1 MTMNRKAAI
10 DKLLLVAE
18 ETAASGQY
26 KISNTINDLARRI
39 ALSSYKMSD
48 KQVIRENVS
57 RMAAELMFRDNFKMA
72 KMLTK
77 IADDLNIGEDTDT
90 EDTEI
95 PPALMTPEEAAQ
107 SNQDYIA
114 YLEARLQDA
123 DLSDFEREQILQKLN
138 ESSVDPN
145 AETKTEEPV
154 NEEAKTTN
162 FLDTMRDLGVSIRL
176 PKDLLD

>member
-1 MTMNRKAAI
+1 MNRKAAI

-48 KQVIRENVS
+48 KQVISENVS

-72 KMLTK
+72 KLLTK
-77 IADDLNIGEDTDT
+77 IAQDLTIDEPA
-90 EDTEI
+90 EEVEI
-95 PPALMTPEEAAQ
+95 PEALMTPEEAAQ
-107 SNQDYIA
+107 SNQDYIS
-114 YLEARLQDA
+114 YLETRLQDQ
-123 DLSDFEREQILQKLN
+123 DLSDFERKEIQDKL
-138 ESSVDPN
+138 ESEKPKMEEKPEE
-145 AETKTEEPV
+145 ET
-154 NEEAKTTN
+154 KTTN

>member
-1 MTMNRKAAI
+1 MNRKAAI

-48 KQVIRENVS
+48 KQVISENVY

-72 KMLTK
+72 KLLTK
-77 IADDLNIGEDTDT
+77 IAEDLTIDEPA
-90 EDTEI
+90 EEAEI
-95 PPALMTPEEAAQ
+95 PEALMTPEEAAQ
-107 SNQDYIA
+107 SNQDYIS
-114 YLEARLQDA
+114 YLEARLQDP
-123 DLSDFEREQILQKLN
+123 DLSDFEREQIQEKLN
-138 ESSVDPN
+138 ESQKPEVT
-145 AETKTEEPV
+145 ETLENKTET
-154 NEEAKTTN
+154 TTN

>member
-1 MTMNRKAAI
+1 
-10 DKLLLVAE
+10 LLLVAE

-48 KQVIRENVS
+48 KQVISENVS

-72 KMLTK
+72 KLLTK
-77 IADDLNIGEDTDT
+77 IAQDLTIDEPA
-90 EDTEI
+90 EEVEI
-95 PPALMTPEEAAQ
+95 PEALMTPEEAAQ
-107 SNQDYIA
+107 SNQDYIS
-114 YLEARLQDA
+114 YLETRLQDQ
-123 DLSDFEREQILQKLN
+123 DLSDFERKEIQDKLN
-138 ESSVDPN
+138 ESEKPKMEEKPEE
-145 AETKTEEPV
+145 ET
-154 NEEAKTTN
+154 KTTN

>member
-1 MTMNRKAAI
+1 MNRKAAI

-48 KQVIRENVS
+48 KQVISENVY

-72 KMLTK
+72 KLLTK
-77 IADDLNIGEDTDT
+77 IAQDLTIDEPA
-90 EDTEI
+90 EEAEI
-95 PPALMTPEEAAQ
+95 PEALMTPEEAAQ
-107 SNQDYIA
+107 SNQDYIS
-114 YLEARLQDA
+114 YLEARLQDP
-123 DLSDFEREQILQKLN
+123 DLSDFEREQIQEKLN
-138 ESSVDPN
+138 ESQKPEVS
-145 AETKTEEPV
+145 ETLENKTET
-154 NEEAKTTN
+154 TTN

>member
-1 MTMNRKAAI
+1 MNRKAAI

-77 IADDLNIGEDTDT
+77 IAEDLNIDEVPETTD
-90 EDTEI
+90 DTEI

-107 SNQDYIA
+107 SNQDYIS
-114 YLEARLQDA
+114 YLEARLQDP
-123 DLSDFEREQILQKLN
+123 DLSDFEREEIQKKLK
-138 ESSVDPN
+138 ESSEEP
-145 AETKTEEPV
+145 KTEEPAD
-154 NEEAKTTN
+154 EAKTTN

>member
-1 MTMNRKAAI
+1 MNWKAAI

-77 IADDLNIGEDTDT
+77 IAEDLNIDEVPETT

-114 YLEARLQDA
+114 YLEARLQDP
-123 DLSDFEREQILQKLN
+123 DLSDFEREEIQKKLN
-138 ESSVDPN
+138 ESS
-145 AETKTEEPV
+145 AEPKTEEPV
-154 NEEAKTTN
+154 DEEAKTTN

>member
-1 MTMNRKAAI
+1 MNRKAAI

-39 ALSSYKMSD
+39 ALSSHKMSD
-48 KQVIRENVS
+48 KQVISENVN

-72 KMLTK
+72 KLLTK
-77 IADDLNIGEDTDT
+77 IAQDLTIDEPT
-90 EDTEI
+90 EEAEI
-95 PPALMTPEEAAQ
+95 PEALMTPEEAAQ
-107 SNQDYIA
+107 SNQDYIS
-114 YLEARLQDA
+114 YLETRLQDP
-123 DLSDFEREQILQKLN
+123 DLSDFEREQIQEKLN
-138 ESSVDPN
+138 ESQKPEVT
-145 AETKTEEPV
+145 ETPENKSET
-154 NEEAKTTN
+154 TTN

>member
-1 MTMNRKAAI
+1 MNRKAAI

-48 KQVIRENVS
+48 KQVIRDNVN

-72 KMLTK
+72 KLLTK
-77 IADDLNIGEDTDT
+77 IAEDLNIDETT
-90 EDTEI
+90 EETEI
-95 PPALMTPEEAAQ
+95 PEALMTPEEAAQ
-107 SNQDYIA
+107 SNQDYIS
-114 YLEARLQDA
+114 YLEARLQDP
-123 DLSDFEREQILQKLN
+123 DLSDFEREEIQKKLN
-138 ESSVDPN
+138 ESS
-145 AETKTEEPV
+145 AEPKTEEPV
-154 NEEAKTTN
+154 DEEAKTTN

>member
-1 MTMNRKAAI
+1 MNRKAAI

-48 KQVIRENVS
+48 KQVISENVS

-72 KMLTK
+72 KLLTK
-77 IADDLNIGEDTDT
+77 IAQDLTIDEPA
-90 EDTEI
+90 EEVEI
-95 PPALMTPEEAAQ
+95 PEALMTPEEAAQ
-107 SNQDYIA
+107 SNQDYIS
-114 YLEARLQDA
+114 YLKTRLQDQ
-123 DLSDFEREQILQKLN
+123 DLSDFERKEIQDKL
-138 ESSVDPN
+138 ESEKPQMEEKPEE
-145 AETKTEEPV
+145 ET
-154 NEEAKTTN
+154 KTTN

>member
-1 MTMNRKAAI
+1 MNRKAAI

-72 KMLTK
+72 KMLTI
-77 IADDLNIGEDTDT
+77 IAEDLNIDEVPETT

-114 YLEARLQDA
+114 YLEARLQDP
-123 DLSDFEREQILQKLN
+123 DLSDFEREQIQQKLN
-138 ESSVDPN
+138 ESS
-145 AETKTEEPV
+145 AEPKTEEPAD
-154 NEEAKTTN
+154 EEAKTTS

>member
-1 MTMNRKAAI
+1 MNRKAAI

-48 KQVIRENVS
+48 KQVISENVS

-72 KMLTK
+72 KLLTK
-77 IADDLNIGEDTDT
+77 IAQDLTVDEPA
-90 EDTEI
+90 EESEI
-95 PPALMTPEEAAQ
+95 PEALMTPEEAAQ
-107 SNQDYIA
+107 SNQDYIS
-114 YLEARLQDA
+114 YLETRLQDQ
-123 DLSDFEREQILQKLN
+123 DLSDFERKEIQDKLN
-138 ESSVDPN
+138 ESEKPKMEEKPEE
-145 AETKTEEPV
+145 ET
-154 NEEAKTTN
+154 KTTN

>member
-1 MTMNRKAAI
+1 MNRKAAI

-48 KQVIRENVS
+48 KQVIRDNVS

-72 KMLTK
+72 KLLTR
-77 IADDLNIGEDTDT
+77 IAEDLNIDETT
-90 EDTEI
+90 EETEI
-95 PPALMTPEEAAQ
+95 PEALMTPEEAAQ
-107 SNQDYIA
+107 SNQDYIS
-114 YLEARLQDA
+114 YLEARLQDP
-123 DLSDFEREQILQKLN
+123 DLSDFEREQIQQKLN
-138 ESSVDPN
+138 ESSKPE
-145 AETKTEEPV
+145 AEENPEDKTET
-154 NEEAKTTN
+154 TTN
-162 FLDTMRDLGVSIRL
+162 FLNTMRDLGVSIRL

>member
-1 MTMNRKAAI
+1 MNRKAAI

-48 KQVIRENVS
+48 KQVIRDNVN

-72 KMLTK
+72 KLLTK
-77 IADDLNIGEDTDT
+77 IAEDLNIDETT
-90 EDTEI
+90 EETEI
-95 PPALMTPEEAAQ
+95 PEALMTPEEAAQ
-107 SNQDYIA
+107 SNQDYIS
-114 YLEARLQDA
+114 YLEARLQDP
-123 DLSDFEREQILQKLN
+123 DLSDFERDQIQQKLN
-138 ESSVDPN
+138 ESTKPEVE
-145 AETKTEEPV
+145 ETPEEKTET
-154 NEEAKTTN
+154 TTN

>member
-1 MTMNRKAAI
+1 MNRKAAI

-72 KMLTK
+72 KMLTR
-77 IADDLNIGEDTDT
+77 IADDLNIGEDTEDT

-123 DLSDFEREQILQKLN
+123 DLSDFEREQIQQKLN
-138 ESSVDPN
+138 ESSTEPK
-145 AETKTEEPV
+145 AEEPV
-154 NEEAKTTN
+154 DEEVKTTN

>member
-1 MTMNRKAAI
+1 MNRKAAI

-18 ETAASGQY
+18 ETAAGGQY

-48 KQVIRENVS
+48 KQVIRENVY

-72 KMLTK
+72 KLLTK
-77 IADDLNIGEDTDT
+77 IAEDLNVDEPA
-90 EDTEI
+90 EEAEI
-95 PPALMTPEEAAQ
+95 PEALMTPEEAAQ
-107 SNQDYIA
+107 SNQDYKD
-114 YLEARLQDA
+114 YLEARLQDP
-123 DLSDFEREQILQKLN
+123 DLSDFEREQIQQKLN
-138 ESSVDPN
+138 ESSQPEVE
-145 AETKTEEPV
+145 ETPEDKTET
-154 NEEAKTTN
+154 TTN

>member
-1 MTMNRKAAI
+1 MNRKAAI

-48 KQVIRENVS
+48 KQVISENVS

-72 KMLTK
+72 KLLTK
-77 IADDLNIGEDTDT
+77 IAQDLTIDEPA
-90 EDTEI
+90 EESEI
-95 PPALMTPEEAAQ
+95 PEALMTPEEAAQ
-107 SNQDYIA
+107 SNQDYIS
-114 YLEARLQDA
+114 YLETRLQDP
-123 DLSDFEREQILQKLN
+123 DLSDFEREQIQEKLN
-138 ESSVDPN
+138 ESQKPEVT
-145 AETKTEEPV
+145 ETPENKTET
-154 NEEAKTTN
+154 TTN

>member
-1 MTMNRKAAI
+1 MNRKAAI

-48 KQVIRENVS
+48 KQVIRDNVN

-72 KMLTK
+72 KLLTK
-77 IADDLNIGEDTDT
+77 IAEDLNIDETT
-90 EDTEI
+90 EETEI
-95 PPALMTPEEAAQ
+95 PEALMTPEEAAQ
-107 SNQDYIA
+107 SNQDYIS
-114 YLEARLQDA
+114 YLEARLQDP
-123 DLSDFEREQILQKLN
+123 DLSDFERDQIQQKLN
-138 ESSVDPN
+138 ESTKPEVE
-145 AETKTEEPV
+145 ETPEDKTET
-154 NEEAKTTN
+154 TTN

>member
-1 MTMNRKAAI
+1 MNRKAAI

-77 IADDLNIGEDTDT
+77 IAEDLNIDEVPETT

-107 SNQDYIA
+107 SNEDYIA
-114 YLEARLQDA
+114 YLEARLQDP
-123 DLSDFEREQILQKLN
+123 DLSDFEREQIQQKLN
-138 ESSVDPN
+138 ESS
-145 AETKTEEPV
+145 AESKTEEPAD
-154 NEEAKTTN
+154 EEAKTTN

>member
-1 MTMNRKAAI
+1 MNRKAAI

-48 KQVIRENVS
+48 KQVIRDNVS

-72 KMLTK
+72 KLLTK
-77 IADDLNIGEDTDT
+77 IAEDLNIDETT
-90 EDTEI
+90 EETEI
-95 PPALMTPEEAAQ
+95 PEALMTPEEAAQ
-107 SNQDYIA
+107 SNQDYIS
-114 YLEARLQDA
+114 YLEARLQDP
-123 DLSDFEREQILQKLN
+123 DLSDFERDQIQQKLN
-138 ESSVDPN
+138 ESTKPEVE
-145 AETKTEEPV
+145 ETPEEKTET
-154 NEEAKTTN
+154 TTN

>member
-1 MTMNRKAAI
+1 MNRKAAI

-48 KQVIRENVS
+48 KQVISENVY

-72 KMLTK
+72 KLLTK
-77 IADDLNIGEDTDT
+77 IAEDLTIDEPA
-90 EDTEI
+90 EEAEI
-95 PPALMTPEEAAQ
+95 PEALMTPEEAAQ
-107 SNQDYIA
+107 SNQDYIS
-114 YLEARLQDA
+114 YLEARLQDP
-123 DLSDFEREQILQKLN
+123 DLSDFEREQIQEKLN
-138 ESSVDPN
+138 ESQKPEVS
-145 AETKTEEPV
+145 ETLENKTET
-154 NEEAKTTN
+154 TTN

>member
-1 MTMNRKAAI
+1 MNRKAAI

-48 KQVIRENVS
+48 KQVIRDNVS

-72 KMLTK
+72 KLLTK
-77 IADDLNIGEDTDT
+77 IADDLNIDETT
-90 EDTEI
+90 EEAEI
-95 PPALMTPEEAAQ
+95 PEALMTPEEAAQ
-107 SNQDYIA
+107 SNQDYIS
-114 YLEARLQDA
+114 YLEARLQDP
-123 DLSDFEREQILQKLN
+123 DLSDFEREQIQQKLN
-138 ESSVDPN
+138 ESSQPEVE
-145 AETKTEEPV
+145 ETPEDKTET
-154 NEEAKTTN
+154 TTN

>member
-1 MTMNRKAAI
+1 MNRKAAI

-48 KQVIRENVS
+48 KQVISENVS

-72 KMLTK
+72 KLLTK
-77 IADDLNIGEDTDT
+77 IAQDLTIDEPV
-90 EDTEI
+90 EEVEI
-95 PPALMTPEEAAQ
+95 PEALMTPEEAAQ
-107 SNQDYIA
+107 SNQDYIS
-114 YLEARLQDA
+114 YLETRLQDQ
-123 DLSDFEREQILQKLN
+123 DLSDFERKEIQDKLN
-138 ESSVDPN
+138 ESEKPKMEEKPEE
-145 AETKTEEPV
+145 ET
-154 NEEAKTTN
+154 KTTN

>member
-1 MTMNRKAAI
+1 MNRKAAI

-48 KQVIRENVS
+48 KQVISENVS

-72 KMLTK
+72 KLLTK
-77 IADDLNIGEDTDT
+77 IAQDLTIDEPA
-90 EDTEI
+90 EEVEI
-95 PPALMTPEEAAQ
+95 PEALMTPEEAAQ
-107 SNQDYIA
+107 SNQNYIS
-114 YLEARLQDA
+114 YLETRLQDK
-123 DLSDFEREQILQKLN
+123 DLSDFERKEIQDKL
-138 ESSVDPN
+138 ESEKPQM
-145 AETKTEEPV
+145 EEEP
-154 NEEAKTTN
+154 EEETKTTN

-176 PKDLLD
+176 PTNLLV

>member
-1 MTMNRKAAI
+1 MNRKAAI
-10 DKLLLVAE
+10 DKFLLVAE

-48 KQVIRENVS
+48 KQVISENVS

-72 KMLTK
+72 KLLTK
-77 IADDLNIGEDTDT
+77 IAQDLTIDEPA
-90 EDTEI
+90 EEVEI
-95 PPALMTPEEAAQ
+95 PEALMTPEEAAQ
-107 SNQDYIA
+107 SNQDYIS
-114 YLEARLQDA
+114 YLETRLQDQ
-123 DLSDFEREQILQKLN
+123 DLSDFERKEIQDKLN
-138 ESSVDPN
+138 ESEKPKMEEKPEE
-145 AETKTEEPV
+145 ET
-154 NEEAKTTN
+154 KTTN

>member
-1 MTMNRKAAI
+1 MNRKAAI

-48 KQVIRENVS
+48 KQVISENVY

-72 KMLTK
+72 KLLTK
-77 IADDLNIGEDTDT
+77 IAQDLTVDEPA
-90 EDTEI
+90 EEAEI
-95 PPALMTPEEAAQ
+95 PEALMTPEEAAQ
-107 SNQDYIA
+107 SNQDYIS
-114 YLEARLQDA
+114 YLEARLQDP
-123 DLSDFEREQILQKLN
+123 DLSDFEREQIQEKLN
-138 ESSVDPN
+138 ESQKPEVS
-145 AETKTEEPV
+145 ETLENKTET
-154 NEEAKTTN
+154 TTN

>member
-1 MTMNRKAAI
+1 MNRNAAI

-48 KQVIRENVS
+48 KQVIRDNVN

-72 KMLTK
+72 KLLTK
-77 IADDLNIGEDTDT
+77 IAEDLNIDETT
-90 EDTEI
+90 EATEI
-95 PPALMTPEEAAQ
+95 PEALMTPEEAAQ
-107 SNQDYIA
+107 SNQDYIS
-114 YLEARLQDA
+114 YLEARLQDP
-123 DLSDFEREQILQKLN
+123 DLSDFERDQIQQKLN
-138 ESSVDPN
+138 ESTKPEVE
-145 AETKTEEPV
+145 ETPEEKTET
-154 NEEAKTTN
+154 TTN

-176 PKDLLD
+176 PKDLRA

>member
-1 MTMNRKAAI
+1 MNRKAAI

-72 KMLTK
+72 KMLTR
-77 IADDLNIGEDTDT
+77 IADDLNIGEDTEDT

-154 NEEAKTTN
+154 NEESKTTN

>member
-1 MTMNRKAAI
+1 MNRKAAI

-72 KMLTK
+72 KLLTK
-77 IADDLNIGEDTDT
+77 IAQDLTIDEPA
-90 EDTEI
+90 EEAEI
-95 PPALMTPEEAAQ
+95 PEALMTPEEAAQ
-107 SNQDYIA
+107 SNQDYIS
-114 YLEARLQDA
+114 YLEARLQDP
-123 DLSDFEREQILQKLN
+123 DLSDFEREQIQEKLN
-138 ESSVDPN
+138 ESKQPEVS
-145 AETKTEEPV
+145 ETPENKTET
-154 NEEAKTTN
+154 TTN

>member
-1 MTMNRKAAI
+1 MNRKAAI

-48 KQVIRENVS
+48 KQVIRDNVN

-72 KMLTK
+72 KLLTK
-77 IADDLNIGEDTDT
+77 IAEDLNIDETT
-90 EDTEI
+90 EETEI
-95 PPALMTPEEAAQ
+95 PEALMTPEEAAQ
-107 SNQDYIA
+107 SNQDYIS
-114 YLEARLQDA
+114 YLEARLQDPE
-123 DLSDFEREQILQKLN
+123 LSDFERDQIQQKLN
-138 ESSVDPN
+138 ESTKPEVE
-145 AETKTEEPV
+145 ETPEEKTET
-154 NEEAKTTN
+154 TTN

>member
-1 MTMNRKAAI
+1 MNRKAAI

-77 IADDLNIGEDTDT
+77 IAEDLNIDEVPETT

-138 ESSVDPN
+138 ESSADPN
-145 AETKTEEPV
+145 AEPKTEEPV

>member
-1 MTMNRKAAI
+1 MNRKAAI

-77 IADDLNIGEDTDT
+77 IAEDLNIDEDTESA

-114 YLEARLQDA
+114 YLEARLQDP

-138 ESSVDPN
+138 ESS
-145 AETKTEEPV
+145 AEPKTEEPV
-154 NEEAKTTN
+154 EEEAKTTN

>member
-1 MTMNRKAAI
+1 MNRKAAI

-48 KQVIRENVS
+48 KQVIRDNVN

-72 KMLTK
+72 KLLTK
-77 IADDLNIGEDTDT
+77 IAEDLNIDETT
-90 EDTEI
+90 EETEI
-95 PPALMTPEEAAQ
+95 PEALMTPEEAAQ
-107 SNQDYIA
+107 SNQDYIS
-114 YLEARLQDA
+114 YLEARLQDP
-123 DLSDFEREQILQKLN
+123 DLSDFERDQIQQKLN
-138 ESSVDPN
+138 ESTKPEVEEPP
-145 AETKTEEPV
+145 EEKTET
-154 NEEAKTTN
+154 TTN

>member
-1 MTMNRKAAI
+1 MNRKAAI

-48 KQVIRENVS
+48 KQVIRDNVN

-72 KMLTK
+72 KLLTK
-77 IADDLNIGEDTDT
+77 IAEDLKIDEPT
-90 EDTEI
+90 EETEI
-95 PPALMTPEEAAQ
+95 PEALMTPEEALQ
-107 SNQDYIA
+107 SNQDYIS
-114 YLEARLQDA
+114 YLEARLQDP
-123 DLSDFEREQILQKLN
+123 DLSDFEREQIQQKLN
-138 ESSVDPN
+138 ESQKPVV
-145 AETKTEEPV
+145 EEPIQ
-154 NEEAKTTN
+154 EEDKTTN

-176 PKDLLD
+176 PENILKEF

>member
-1 MTMNRKAAI
+1 MNRKAAI

-48 KQVIRENVS
+48 KQVISENVS

-72 KMLTK
+72 KLLTK
-77 IADDLNIGEDTDT
+77 IAQDLTIDEPA
-90 EDTEI
+90 EEVEI
-95 PPALMTPEEAAQ
+95 PEALMTPEEAAQ
-107 SNQDYIA
+107 SNQDYIS
-114 YLEARLQDA
+114 YLETRLQDQ
-123 DLSDFEREQILQKLN
+123 DLSDFERQQIQDKLN
-138 ESSVDPN
+138 EFEKP
-145 AETKTEEPV
+145 KTEEKP
-154 NEEAKTTN
+154 EEETKTTN

>member
-1 MTMNRKAAI
+1 MNRKAAI

-48 KQVIRENVS
+48 KQVIRDNVS

-72 KMLTK
+72 KLLTK
-77 IADDLNIGEDTDT
+77 IAEDLNINETT
-90 EDTEI
+90 EEAEI
-95 PPALMTPEEAAQ
+95 PEALMTPEEAAQ
-107 SNQDYIA
+107 SNQDYIS
-114 YLEARLQDA
+114 YLEARLQDP
-123 DLSDFEREQILQKLN
+123 DLSDFEREQIQQKLN
-138 ESSVDPN
+138 ESSKPEVQ
-145 AETKTEEPV
+145 ETPEDKTET
-154 NEEAKTTN
+154 TTN